1 MCFNNYNCKKQK
13 KDQEECYPL
22 PPPPSPSL
30 SYWNEPTNFLCP
42 PPHPS
47 PSLCFPSLTV
57 YITEPTPVRLHCT
70 SLRLLLFTVCVWMC
84 ECVCSHWDYHHR
96 GWYNLLVETQW
107 TLQPVPTFIILLRH
121 TCFDLYCMHTHV
133 QALNNLHFPKLL
145 PKTIQTPRYLHMG
158 LMRVRVW
165 LWVFVRYI
173 FDVWVSDRIC
183 VNLNC
188 TPQQFFPWT
197 FLPHCQCVLQVA
209 LWYFGPTGCH
219 SCTVSHRLVKNFG
232 CVAFFFSNTIS
243 T

>member
-1 MCFNNYNCKKQK
+1 MPFQEQVLDIKCVLTTTTAKKK

-22 PPPPSPSL
+22 PPPLSPSL

-107 TLQPVPTFIILLRH
+107 TLQPVPTFIILLKCAKAQTYMLWFILYAH
-121 TCFDLYCMHTHV
+121 TRAGT
-133 QALNNLHFPKLL
+133 Q
-145 PKTIQTPRYLHMG
+145 
-158 LMRVRVW
+158 
-165 LWVFVRYI
+165 
-173 FDVWVSDRIC
+173 
-183 VNLNC
+183 
-188 TPQQFFPWT
+188 
-197 FLPHCQCVLQVA
+197 
-209 LWYFGPTGCH
+209 
-219 SCTVSHRLVKNFG
+219 
-232 CVAFFFSNTIS
+232 
-243 T
+243 